1 MLADSLWILGKEVT
15 MFKPKEDRLN
25 YGQLL
30 MPPVG
35 YTLARAVGT
44 TYSLDLE
51 TLMSTCIALGI
62 QESTDSSLT
71 KNPFAILKSLQE
83 LSDKLLIFC
92 EAGQISPMHPERS
105 PLMLMLD
112 KMIIPVKLKAIK
124 GKGIP
129 SFHPKTWTLQYE
141 DADGNQFFRFIV
153 LSRNLTFDRSWDI
166 TVSLDG
172 KLTGGRHKSS
182 YPIVDF
188 LKYLKYNALEGVS
201 MKAKK
206 KRILNAMIQ
215 DLPYVKFSL
224 EDKRFLD
231 FEIIPL
237 GIGTVDIDKDPL
249 LTNTFHDLLIMSPF
263 VSSGVLQS
271 FDQRKQLK
279 ISNRHLITRT
289 TELHKIAG
297 KLESFKVFTMKD
309 TVVEGEEIVS
319 DDEPTKVQ
327 QQDIHAKMYLM
338 TKDSSSTLY
347 LGSMNA
353 SENGLH
359 RNVEMLLKLSA
370 YRYYL
375 NIDQIEE
382 DLFGQEDRWN
392 PFEEIDLST
401 VDDKE
406 PEKNE
411 KDELERVIKSICR
424 IRAKAI
430 VEPSGD
436 NYKAIVKFAYS
447 HDEFPNVDIAPAR
460 TVRIQPLANEVVFD
474 GLSALELTELYRIT
488 VKGQTESLTR
498 MLLIPTEL
506 PLDRDDM
513 VVRSILKDRRAFVNY
528 LAFIL
533 GEDYVLSAL
542 EMEAATTSDRDKDQ
556 RSNEYGLPA
565 IYEKMLKVA
574 YSEPDR
580 LKEIRHI
587 MNRVADCDII
597 PDEFF
602 QMYDTFT
609 KTLKLK

>member
-1 MLADSLWILGKEVT
+1 

-35 YTLARAVGT
+35 YTLVRAVGT

-51 TLMSTCIALGI
+51 TLMSVCIALGI
-62 QESTDSSLT
+62 QENTDSALT
-71 KNPFAILKSLQE
+71 KNPFAILKSLQG
-83 LSDKLLIFC
+83 LSEKLLIFC
-92 EAGQISPMHPERS
+92 EAGQIKAMPPEKS
-105 PLMLMLD
+105 PLMLLLD
-112 KMIIPVKLKAIK
+112 KMIVPVKLKAIK
-124 GKGIP
+124 DKGIP

-141 DADGNQFFRFIV
+141 DSDGSQYFRFIV
-153 LSRNLTFDRSWDI
+153 LSRNLTFDRSWDVA
-166 TVSLDG
+166 VSLDG

-188 LKYLKYNALEGVS
+188 LEYLKYNALEGVS
-201 MKAKK
+201 LKTE
-206 KRILNAMIQ
+206 KRRVLNALIQ

-237 GIGTVDIDKDPL
+237 GIGTVEIDKDPL
-249 LTNTFHDLLIMSPF
+249 MTNTFHDLLIMSPF

-279 ISNRHLITRT
+279 INNRHLITRT
-289 TELHKIAG
+289 SELHKIAG
-297 KLESFKVFTMKD
+297 KLESFKVFAMKD

-319 DDEPTKVQ
+319 DDETTEVQ
-327 QQDIHAKMYLM
+327 QQDIHAKLYLM

-375 NIDQIEE
+375 NIDQMES
-382 DLFGQEDRWN
+382 DLFGPDEKWN
-392 PFEEIDLST
+392 PFEEKDLST
-401 VDDKE
+401 IDDKE
-406 PEKNE
+406 PEKDE
-411 KDELERVIKSICR
+411 KDALERVIKTICR
-424 IRAKAI
+424 LRAKA
-430 VEPSGD
+430 VAEPSGD
-436 NYKAIVKFAYS
+436 VYKVTVKF
-447 HDEFPNVDIAPAR
+447 DCLRDGFPNVDIAPAR
-460 TVRIQPLANEVVFD
+460 TVRTQPLAEAVVFE
-474 GLSALELTELYRIT
+474 GLSALELTELYRVT
-488 VKGQTESLTR
+488 VKGESESLTR
-498 MLLIPTEL
+498 MILIPTEM
-506 PLDRDDM
+506 PIDRDDM
-513 VVRSILKDRRAFVNY
+513 VVRSILKDKRAFVDY
-528 LAFIL
+528 LAFLL
-533 GEDYVLSAL
+533 GDDYILSAL
-542 EMEAATTSDRDKDQ
+542 EMEQTTTPDRDVLQ
-556 RSNEYGLPA
+556 RSIDDGLPA

-574 YSEPDR
+574 YNEPER
-580 LKEIRHI
+580 LKEIRQI

-597 PDEFF
+597 PDEFI

>member
-1 MLADSLWILGKEVT
+1 

-35 YTLARAVGT
+35 YTLVRAVGT

-51 TLMSTCIALGI
+51 TLMSVCIALGI
-62 QESTDSSLT
+62 QENTDSTLT
-71 KNPFAILKSLQE
+71 KNPFAILKSLQG
-83 LSDKLLIFC
+83 LSEKLLIFC
-92 EAGQISPMHPERS
+92 EAGQIKAMPPEKS
-105 PLMLMLD
+105 PLMLMFD
-112 KMIIPVKLKAIK
+112 KMIVSVKLKAIK

-141 DADGNQFFRFIV
+141 DAEGNQHFRFIV
-153 LSRNLTFDRSWDI
+153 LSRNLTFDRSWDVA
-166 TVSLDG
+166 VSLDG
-172 KLTGGRHKSS
+172 KLTGDQHKAS

-188 LKYLKYNALEGVS
+188 LEYLKHNALEGVS
-201 MKAKK
+201 MKREKR
-206 KRILNAMIQ
+206 RILNELIQ
-215 DLPYVKFSL
+215 NLPYVKFSL
-224 EDKRFLD
+224 DDKRFLD
-231 FEIIPL
+231 FEIIPI
-237 GIGTVDIDKDPL
+237 GIGTVDVDKDPL
-249 LTNTFHDLLIMSPF
+249 MTNTFHDLLIMTPF

-279 ISNRHLITRT
+279 INNRHLITRT
-289 TELHKIAG
+289 TELYKITG
-297 KLESFKVFTMKD
+297 KLDTFKVFTMKD
-309 TVVEGEEIVS
+309 AVVEGEEIVS

-338 TKDSSSTLY
+338 TKNSCSTLY

-359 RNVEMLLKLSA
+359 RNVEMLLKMSA

-375 NIDQIEE
+375 NIEQFEA
-382 DLFGQEDRWN
+382 DLFGPDEKWN

-401 VDDKE
+401 VDVKE

-424 IRAKAI
+424 IRANAV

-436 NYKAIVKFAYS
+436 SYKVIVKFACPRNG
-447 HDEFPNVDIAPAR
+447 FPNVDIAPAR
-460 TVRIQPLANEVVFD
+460 TVRTQPLIDEVVFD

-488 VKGQTESLTR
+488 IKGESESLTR
-498 MLLIPTEL
+498 MMLIPTEMCI
-506 PLDRDDM
+506 DRDDM
-513 VVRSILKDRRAFVNY
+513 VVRSILKDKRAFVDY

-533 GEDYVLSAL
+533 GDDYVLSVL
-542 EMEAATTSDRDKDQ
+542 EMEPESTSEKDKGL
-556 RSNEYGLPA
+556 RPNEYILPA

-574 YSEPDR
+574 YNEPER
-580 LKEIRHI
+580 LKEIRTI
-587 MNRVADCDII
+587 MDRIADCEII
-597 PDEFF
+597 PDEFI
-602 QMYDTFT
+602 QMYGTFT

>member
-1 MLADSLWILGKEVT
+1 

-35 YTLARAVGT
+35 YTLVRAIGT

-51 TLMSTCIALGI
+51 TLMSVCIALGI
-62 QESTDSSLT
+62 QESTDSTLT
-71 KNPFAILKSLQE
+71 KNPFAILKSLQG
-83 LSDKLLIFC
+83 LSEKLLIFC
-92 EAGQISPMHPERS
+92 EAGQIAQMPPDKS

-112 KMIIPVKLKAIK
+112 KVIVPVKLKAIK

-141 DADGNQFFRFIV
+141 DADGNQCFRFIV
-153 LSRNLTFDRSWDI
+153 MSRNLTFDRSWDVA
-166 TVSLDG
+166 VSLEG

-182 YPIVDF
+182 YPIADF
-188 LKYLKYNALEGVS
+188 LTYLKNNALKGVS
-201 MKAKK
+201 MKTEKR
-206 KRILNAMIQ
+206 RILKALIQ
-215 DLPYVKFSL
+215 DLPSVKFTL
-224 EDKRFLD
+224 DDKRFLD

-237 GIGTVDIDKDPL
+237 GIGTVDINKDSL
-249 LTNTFHDLLIMSPF
+249 MTNTFHDLLIMSPF

-279 ISNRHLITRT
+279 INNRHLITRT

-297 KLESFKVFTMKD
+297 KLDTFKVFTMKD

-327 QQDIHAKMYLM
+327 QQDIHAKMYMM
-338 TKDSSSTLY
+338 TKDSSTTLY

-375 NIDQIEE
+375 NIEQIEA
-382 DLFGQEDRWN
+382 DLFGPDEKWN
-392 PFEEIDLST
+392 PFEEIDLKT
-401 VDDKE
+401 VDNKE

-411 KDELERVIKSICR
+411 KDELERVIKNICR
-424 IRAKAI
+424 ISAKAV
-430 VEPSGD
+430 VEPSGGS
-436 NYKAIVKFAYS
+436 YKVNVKFACLR
-447 HDEFPNVDIAPAR
+447 DGFPNVVIAPAR
-460 TVRIQPLANEVVFD
+460 TVRTQPLADEVVFD

-488 VKGQTESLTR
+488 VKGESESLTR
-498 MLLIPTEL
+498 MMLIPTEM

-513 VVRSILKDRRAFVNY
+513 VVRSIFLNDNRAFVDY

-533 GEDYVLSAL
+533 GDDYVMSAL
-542 EMEAATTSDRDKDQ
+542 EMEATATSDTNKGL
-556 RSNEYGLPA
+556 RSKEDGLPA

-574 YSEPDR
+574 YSEPER

-587 MNRVADCDII
+587 MDRVADCDII
-597 PDEFF
+597 PDEFI

>member
-1 MLADSLWILGKEVT
+1 

-35 YTLARAVGT
+35 YTLVRAVGT

-51 TLMSTCIALGI
+51 TLMSVCIALGI
-62 QESTDSSLT
+62 QESTDSTLT
-71 KNPFAILKSLQE
+71 KNPFAILKSLQG
-83 LSDKLLIFC
+83 LSEKLLIFC
-92 EAGQISPMHPERS
+92 EAGQIAAMPPEKS

-112 KMIIPVKLKAIK
+112 KMIVPVKLKAIK

-141 DADGNQFFRFIV
+141 DAEGNQYFRFIV
-153 LSRNLTFDRSWDI
+153 LSRNLTFDRSWDVA
-166 TVSLDG
+166 VSLDG

-182 YPIVDF
+182 YPIADF
-188 LKYLKYNALEGVS
+188 LEYLKYKALEGVS
-201 MKAKK
+201 MKTEKR
-206 KRILNAMIQ
+206 RILNALIQ

-224 EDKRFLD
+224 DDKRFLD

-237 GIGTVDIDKDPL
+237 GIGTVDVDKDPL
-249 LTNTFHDLLIMSPF
+249 MTNTFHDLLIMSPF
-263 VSSGVLQS
+263 VSSGVLQL

-279 ISNRHLITRT
+279 INNRHLITRT
-289 TELHKIAG
+289 AELHKIAG
-297 KLESFKVFTMKD
+297 KLDTFRVFTMKD

-319 DDEPTKVQ
+319 DDETTKIQ

-359 RNVEMLLKLSA
+359 RNVEMLLKLSG

-375 NIDQIEE
+375 NIDQIEA
-382 DLFGQEDRWN
+382 DLFGPDEKWN
-392 PFEEIDLST
+392 PFEEIDLNT
-401 VDDKE
+401 IDNKE

-424 IRAKAI
+424 IRANAV
-430 VEPSGD
+430 VEQSGD
-436 NYKAIVKFAYS
+436 SYKVTVKFACLR
-447 HDEFPNVDIAPAR
+447 DGFPNVDFAPAR
-460 TVRIQPLANEVVFD
+460 TVRTQPLADEVVFD

-488 VKGQTESLTR
+488 VKGESESLTR
-498 MLLIPTEL
+498 MMLIPTEM

-513 VVRSILKDRRAFVNY
+513 VVRSILKDKRAFVDY

-533 GEDYVLSAL
+533 GDDYVLSAL
-542 EMEAATTSDRDKDQ
+542 EMEATTTSNKDKCL
-556 RSNEYGLPA
+556 RSNEDGLPA

-574 YSEPDR
+574 YSEPER

-587 MNRVADCDII
+587 MDRVADSDII
-597 PDEFF
+597 PDEFI

>member
-1 MLADSLWILGKEVT
+1 

-35 YTLARAVGT
+35 YTLVRAVGT

-51 TLMSTCIALGI
+51 ALMSVCIVLGI

-71 KNPFAILKSLQE
+71 KNPFAILKSLQG
-83 LSDKLLIFC
+83 LSEKLLIFC
-92 EAGQISPMHPERS
+92 EAGQIAQMPPEKS

-112 KMIIPVKLKAIK
+112 KMIVPVKLKSIK

-141 DADGNQFFRFIV
+141 DADGNQCFRFIV
-153 LSRNLTFDRSWDI
+153 LSRNLTFDRSWDVA
-166 TVSLDG
+166 VSLDG
-172 KLTGGRHKSS
+172 MMTGGRHRSS

-188 LKYLKYNALEGVS
+188 LEYLKYNTLEEVS
-201 MKAKK
+201 MKTEKR
-206 KRILNAMIQ
+206 RILNALIQ
-215 DLPYVKFSL
+215 NLPFVKFSL

-249 LTNTFHDLLIMSPF
+249 MTNSFHDMFIMSPF

-271 FDQRKQLK
+271 FDNRKILK
-279 ISNRHLITRT
+279 INNRHLITRT
-289 TELHKIAG
+289 IELNKIAG
-297 KLESFKVFTMKD
+297 KLNNFKVFTIKD
-309 TVVEGEEIVS
+309 AVVEGEEIVS
-319 DDEPTKVQ
+319 DDEPANVQ

-375 NIDQIEE
+375 NIDQIEA
-382 DLFGQEDRWN
+382 DLFGPDEKWN
-392 PFEEIDLST
+392 PFEEINLNE
-401 VDDKE
+401 VDNKE
-406 PEKNE
+406 PEQNE
-411 KDELERVIKSICR
+411 KDALERVIKMICR
-424 IRAKAI
+424 LKAKAV
-430 VEPSGD
+430 VEPTG
-436 NYKAIVKFAYS
+436 NGYKVTVTIPCPR
-447 HDEFPNVDIAPAR
+447 EGFPDAEIAPAR
-460 TVRIQPLANEVVFD
+460 TVRTQPLAEKMVFE

-488 VKGQTESLTR
+488 AKGETESITR
-498 MLLIPTEL
+498 MMLIPTEM

-513 VVRSILKDRRAFVNY
+513 VIRSILKDKRAFVDY

-533 GEDYVLSAL
+533 GDDYVLSTL
-542 EMEAATTSDRDKDQ
+542 EMEASTSYDKDKGH
-556 RSNEYGLPA
+556 RSDEDSLPA

-574 YSEPDR
+574 YSEPER

-587 MNRVADCDII
+587 MNRIADCDVI
-597 PDEFF
+597 PDEFI
-602 QMYDTFT
+602 QMYDTFS

>member
-1 MLADSLWILGKEVT
+1 

-35 YTLARAVGT
+35 YTLVRAIGT

-51 TLMSTCIALGI
+51 TLMSVCIALGI
-62 QESTDSSLT
+62 QESTDSTLT
-71 KNPFAILKSLQE
+71 KNPFAILKSLQG
-83 LSDKLLIFC
+83 LSEKLLIFC
-92 EAGQISPMHPERS
+92 EAGQIAPMPPEKS

-112 KMIIPVKLKAIK
+112 KVIVPVKLKAIK
-124 GKGIP
+124 GKVIP

-141 DADGNQFFRFIV
+141 DADGNQCFRFIV
-153 LSRNLTFDRSWDI
+153 LSRNLTFDRSWDVA
-166 TVSLDG
+166 VSLEG

-182 YPIVDF
+182 YPIADF
-188 LKYLKYNALEGVS
+188 LTYLKYNALEGVS
-201 MKAKK
+201 MKTEKR
-206 KRILNAMIQ
+206 RILNALIQ
-215 DLPYVKFSL
+215 DLPYVKFTL
-224 EDKRFLD
+224 DDKRFLD

-237 GIGTVDIDKDPL
+237 GIGTVDINKDSL
-249 LTNTFHDLLIMSPF
+249 MTNTFHDLLIMSPF

-279 ISNRHLITRT
+279 INNRHLITRT

-297 KLESFKVFTMKD
+297 KLDTFKVFTMKD

-319 DDEPTKVQ
+319 DDEPTKIQ

-347 LGSMNA
+347 LGSMNS

-375 NIDQIEE
+375 NIDQIEA
-382 DLFGQEDRWN
+382 DLFGADEKWN
-392 PFEEIDLST
+392 PFEEIDLNT
-401 VDDKE
+401 VDNKE
-406 PEKNE
+406 PENNE
-411 KDELERVIKSICR
+411 KEELERVIKNICR
-424 IRAKAI
+424 IRAKAV
-430 VEPSGD
+430 VEPSGVS
-436 NYKAIVKFAYS
+436 YKVNVKFACPR
-447 HDEFPNVDIAPAR
+447 DGFPNVDIAPAR
-460 TVRIQPLANEVVFD
+460 TVRTQPLADEVVFD

-488 VKGQTESLTR
+488 VKGESESLTR
-498 MLLIPTEL
+498 MMLIPTEM

-513 VVRSILKDRRAFVNY
+513 VVRSILKDRRAFVDY

-533 GEDYVLSAL
+533 GDDYVLSAL
-542 EMEAATTSDRDKDQ
+542 EMEATTTSDKDKGL
-556 RSNEYGLPA
+556 RSNEDGLPA

-574 YSEPDR
+574 YSEPER

-587 MNRVADCDII
+587 MDRVTDSDII
-597 PDEFF
+597 PDEFI